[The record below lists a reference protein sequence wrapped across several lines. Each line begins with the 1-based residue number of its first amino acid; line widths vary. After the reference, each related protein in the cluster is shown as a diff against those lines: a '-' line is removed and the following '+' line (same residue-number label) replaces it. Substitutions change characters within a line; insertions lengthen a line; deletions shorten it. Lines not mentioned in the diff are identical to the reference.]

1 MLASPRLL
9 KPGPTSAT
17 RVKNGCSISFT
28 ESSMLR
34 AATGAHC
41 GNPADSPRRS
51 RMTQARAT
59 CKTALTMA
67 FSVRPV
73 EYFYINTRDELGA
86 AYRILS
92 ALAERGV
99 NLLAFTAVP
108 NGDDRAQFAVFPDDP
123 VYFGA
128 EAHAAQIKLEGP
140 HHAMLVQGDDALG
153 GFASVHE
160 RLFKSGVDVY
170 ASSGVSDGHGS
181 FGYIVYVREDQFK
194 TAVAALAL

>member
-1 MLASPRLL
+1 M
-9 KPGPTSAT
+9 
-17 RVKNGCSISFT
+17 T
-28 ESSMLR
+28 E
-34 AATGAHC
+34 
-41 GNPADSPRRS
+41 
-51 RMTQARAT
+51 ARAT
-59 CKTALTMA
+59 CKTASTVA

-92 ALAERGV
+92 ALAQRGV

-123 VYFGA
+123 VHFGA
-128 EAHAAQIKLEGP
+128 EAQAAQIQLEGP
-140 HHAMLVQGDDALG
+140 HHALLVQGDDALG

-170 ASSGVSDGHGS
+170 ASSGVSDGRGS
-181 FGYIVYVREDQFK
+181 FGYIVYVREVQFE